1 MFLSQFVQ
9 KRSQLE
15 ILEFEPNAHEYR
27 INSKYLQSITR
38 LLGDSDA
45 RFIPDDVIRKCYR
58 AWQKNAG
65 SKYHGKSRDE
75 IKQMWIDARDLGTL
89 MHAGIESFFKTNLEF
104 YVSSSP
110 ESIQFRN
117 FCREHADLLFPIVGI
132 EQRIVDQYYRLAG
145 TVDLITA
152 DEINESLI
160 LIDWKRTPKVLQP
173 PDNSKT
179 VDISANYWYQLN
191 LYREIIEKNYAV
203 KVSQMYIVQL
213 HPELDNYR
221 LVHVG
226 RIECGHLLQKRK
238 KELARLRWKSAIVAI
253 IFIQEIE
260 DISITAEMEKQMASW
275 DAESLRL
282 RGPLVRIRFRSVL
295 LAAAG
300 VIVIGLVRRWIKFK
314 RVQI

>member
-1 MFLSQFVQ
+1 MFLTQFVQ

-15 ILEFEPNAHEYR
+15 ILEFEPNSHEYR

-38 LLGDSDA
+38 LLGDSEV
-45 RFIPDDVIRKCYR
+45 RFIPDDVIRKCYK
-58 AWQKNAG
+58 AWQKNPE
-65 SKYHGKSRDE
+65 SKYHEKSRDE

-89 MHAGIESFFKTNLEF
+89 MHAGIENFFKTNLEF

-117 FCREHADLLFPIVGI
+117 FCREHADLLFPIIGI

-145 TVDLITA
+145 TVDLISA
-152 DEINESLI
+152 DERNEGLI
-160 LIDWKRTPKVLQP
+160 LIDWKRTPKVLKPQN
-173 PDNSKT
+173 NSKK
-179 VDISANYWYQLN
+179 VDGSSNYWYQLN
-191 LYREIIEKNYAV
+191 LYREIIENNYSV

-221 LVHVG
+221 LVHVD

-260 DISITAEMEKQMASW
+260 DIYITAEMEKQMASW
-275 DAESLRL
+275 DVESLRCS
-282 RGPLVRIRFRSVL
+282 GPSVQIQFRSVL
-295 LAAAG
+295 LAATG
-300 VIVIGLVRRWIKFK
+300 VIVIAIVRRWFKFE
-314 RVQI
+314 RIQI